1 MNNVQ
6 IIGRLTKDVD
16 IRYVNTANGQM
27 AIARFT
33 IAIDRAPKPD
43 GSKDAD
49 FISCQAW
56 GKRAETIQQHF
67 GKGSRIA
74 VTGSI
79 RTGSYQNQQGA
90 TVYTTDVEVN
100 GFDFLDSKNTQQPN
114 ATAPDYNMQQ
124 GQHYYQQAP
133 SQQPVPQQ
141 PVPQQQVPQQQ
152 APQSRGR
159 RTNTSAQGTA
169 RPAQRSANVSPS
181 QAAAP
186 TIQDEGGWANVP
198 QQVVDEGLPF

>member
-16 IRYVNTANGQM
+16 IRYVNTVNGQM

-90 TVYTTDVEVN
+90 TLYTTDVEVN

-124 GQHYYQQAP
+124 GQQYYQQAP

-141 PVPQQQVPQQQ
+141 QVPQQQ
-152 APQSRGR
+152 TPQSRGR

-169 RPAQRSANVSPS
+169 RPASRAANASPS

-186 TIQDEGGWANVP
+186 TIRNEGGYMSIPDGVM
-198 QQVVDEGLPF
+198 DEGLPFN

>member
-6 IIGRLTKDVD
+6 LIGRLTKDVD

-56 GKRAETIQQHF
+56 GKRAEAIQQHF

-124 GQHYYQQAP
+124 GQQYYQQA
-133 SQQPVPQQ
+133 SSGAPVP
-141 PVPQQQVPQQQ
+141 PSQQVPQQVPQ
-152 APQSRGR
+152 QSRGR
-159 RTNTSAQGTA
+159 RTNTFAQETA
-169 RPAQRSANVSPS
+169 RPAQRSANTSPS

-186 TIQDEGGWANVP
+186 TFQDEGGWANIP

>member
-6 IIGRLTKDVD
+6 LVGRLTKDVD
-16 IRYVNTANGQM
+16 LRYVNTENGQM

-33 IAIDRAPKPD
+33 IAIDRTPKPD

-124 GQHYYQQAP
+124 GQQYYQQTPSPAPQTP
-133 SQQPVPQQ
+133 SQQ
-141 PVPQQQVPQQQ
+141 
-152 APQSRGR
+152 QSRGR
-159 RTNTSAQGTA
+159 RTNTSSQGTA
-169 RPAQRSANVSPS
+169 RPAKRSANISPS

-186 TIQDEGGWANVP
+186 TIQDEGGGANVP

>member
-6 IIGRLTKDVD
+6 LIGRLTKDVD
-16 IRYVNTANGQM
+16 LRYVNTANGQM

-33 IAIDRAPKPD
+33 VAIDRAPKPD
-43 GSKDAD
+43 GSNDAD

-100 GFDFLDSKNTQQPN
+100 GFDFLDPKNTQQPN

-124 GQHYYQQAP
+124 GQQYYQQAP
-133 SQQPVPQQ
+133 SGAPVP
-141 PVPQQQVPQQQ
+141 PSQQ
-152 APQSRGR
+152 AQNGQNGRSRTAR
-159 RTNTSAQGTA
+159 SASNTKPATASA
-169 RPAQRSANVSPS
+169 RPAASASRC
-181 QAAAP
+181 AAP
-186 TIQDEGGWANVP
+186 TVQDEGGWASVP
-198 QQVVDEGLPF
+198 DGVMDEGLPFN

>member
-6 IIGRLTKDVD
+6 LIGRLTKDVD
-16 IRYVNTANGQM
+16 LRYVNTANGQM

-33 IAIDRAPKPD
+33 VAIDRAPKPD
-43 GSKDAD
+43 GTKDAD

-67 GKGSRIA
+67 GKGSKIA

-100 GFDFLDSKNTQQPN
+100 GFDFLDAKNTQQPN

-124 GQHYYQQAP
+124 GQQYYQQAP
-133 SQQPVPQQ
+133 SQAPVPQQ
-141 PVPQQQVPQQQ
+141 TNGRSQG
-152 APQSRGR
+152 SR
-159 RTNTSAQGTA
+159 TA
-169 RPAQRSANVSPS
+169 RSAANTRAANASGRAAASAS
-181 QAAAP
+181 QSAAP
-186 TIQDEGGWANVP
+186 TIQDEGGWASIPDAVM
-198 QQVVDEGLPF
+198 DEGLPFN